1 MKIILT
7 QDVPGVGR
15 MGEIKVVADGYARN
29 YLIPKGLAQLA
40 TPGAVKEVEK
50 RLKAE
55 EKRNLRRKLE
65 AQELAN
71 RLAEMTF
78 TFKAK
83 VGESDRLYGSI
94 TSADI
99 AEAIQAQTGQEVDK
113 RRIELEHPI
122 RELGTFSVP
131 VKLAPE
137 VTANITVVVERE
149 EEAAQSS
156 E

>member
-1 MKIILT
+1 MWAVWVKSRLLPMAM
-7 QDVPGVGR
+7 PG
-15 MGEIKVVADGYARN
+15 N